1 MKTACVGMTNAIV
14 RKKMKELKATRVPPG
29 DRWVIVDDDKEK
41 IYSSLTEVLNA
52 IFVQTGISEFYMD
65 AKQGEV
71 HIEDGKV
78 KPEPVKKYS
87 LYGEEI
93 QLYLTYSIIL
103 LVIANIIAFYQL
115 NGQFIWKDTPFWN
128 NGMWMSIVG
137 IPVGYMFFWATKFSY
152 EHFGF
157 LWNMRMIGFGV
168 GTIIFGIMS
177 YAILKE
183 VPTLKTFICIL
194 LAVAIILI
202 QVTNVIDE

>member
-1 MKTACVGMTNAIV
+1 MTNAIV

-93 QLYLTYSIIL
+93 
-103 LVIANIIAFYQL
+103 
-115 NGQFIWKDTPFWN
+115 
-128 NGMWMSIVG
+128 
-137 IPVGYMFFWATKFSY
+137 
-152 EHFGF
+152 
-157 LWNMRMIGFGV
+157 
-168 GTIIFGIMS
+168 
-177 YAILKE
+177 
-183 VPTLKTFICIL
+183 
-194 LAVAIILI
+194 
-202 QVTNVIDE
+202 